1 MPRHV
6 EPPVDEHHRLGL
18 EPGEQL
24 FVDYLLHHLPEEWE
38 VFVQPPLN
46 GKRPDVI
53 VLNPA
58 VGIGVFE
65 VKNWDLHLYSV
76 RGQRIIGQS
85 ARGEFPA
92 GNPWFQAQ
100 AYRGQIFGVLAPS
113 LTIARAA
120 DRRAF
125 GCVQL
130 GVVFP
135 HENATEEAARAI
147 LRPFMSEDD
156 QRYVAIIGRDTLDQG
171 EDALARVL
179 RAANMRNSLF
189 FNEGIANE
197 LRRWI
202 SEPEAER
209 EQREPLLLT
218 PRQREIATTRTMS
231 GFRRVKGAAGSGKS
245 QALAARAAQL
255 ALDGKTV
262 LVCAFNITMVN
273 YLPDIA
279 VRYEHARAAVRRLCH
294 FTWFHRWC
302 RDTVVELGG
311 QETWKALFMNVAEQ
325 DVDRVLAEVVPE
337 EVRRLALANAETL
350 HRFNAI
356 LVDEGQDWLP
366 EWWNTLRLFLSK
378 DGEMLLVADQTQDVY
393 GRSGSWTNKAMIGAG
408 FPGGTWFQ
416 LKGSHRVHPAMVPML
431 QDFVARFLPDGEAP
445 TPVQLE
451 LAFGSVRLFWVDAR
465 NPRPGVL
472 VSAILRALP
481 GLHDGPPIPYPDTTI
496 LTGSHQDGLEL
507 LEDLAL
513 AGAEI
518 GHVFHRDREVQRALK
533 VKFRKGMG
541 RLKAC
546 TVHSFKGW
554 EDRALIVLVRRFG
567 EEGSASLLYT
577 ALSRVKRA
585 RDGAWL
591 VVVSY
596 APELRDFGRQWFS
609 LLNEDDLVPGVGAG
623 AGAPQDDIPF

>member
-1 MPRHV
+1 M
-6 EPPVDEHHRLGL
+6 EPPLEDLQRLGL
-18 EPGEQL
+18 EPGERL
-24 FVDYLLHHLPEEWE
+24 FLDYLLRHLPEEWE
-38 VFVQPPLN
+38 IYVQPPLN

-53 VLNPA
+53 VMNPA

-65 VKNWDLHLYSV
+65 VKNWDLPLYSV

-113 LTIARAA
+113 LTIARAD

-135 HENATEEAARAI
+135 HENATEEAARRL
-147 LRPFMSEDD
+147 LRPFMSEVD

-171 EDALARVL
+171 EDALVRVL
-179 RAANMRNSLF
+179 RDANRRNSLF
-189 FNEGIANE
+189 FNEDIANE
-197 LRRWI
+197 LRRWV

-209 EQREPLLLT
+209 EQREPLHLT
-218 PRQREIATTRTMS
+218 PRQRELATTRTRS

-255 ALDGKTV
+255 ALEGRSV

-279 VRYEHARAAVRRLCH
+279 VRYENARPAVRRRCH

-302 RDTVVELGG
+302 RDTIVELAG
-311 QETWKALFMNVAEQ
+311 QPAWKALFAGVPDWE
-325 DVDRVLAEVVPE
+325 VDRVLAEEVPT
-337 EVRRLALANAETL
+337 EVRRLARENDQTL
-350 HRFNAI
+350 SRFDAI

-366 EWWNTLRLFLSK
+366 NWWNTLRLFLA
-378 DGEMLLVADQTQDVY
+378 DGGEMLLVADQTQDLY
-393 GRSGSWTNKAMIGAG
+393 GRTGSWTDQAMTGAG
-408 FPGGTWFQ
+408 FPGGNWFQ
-416 LKGSHRVHPAMVPML
+416 LTGSHRVHPSMVPML
-431 QDFVARFLPDGEAP
+431 RGFVERFLPGGEAP
-445 TPVQLE
+445 APAQLE
-451 LAFGSVRLFWVDAR
+451 LAFGTVRLTWVNAVSAS
-465 NPRPGVL
+465 PGQL
-472 VSAILRALP
+472 VSALLRAMPRLL
-481 GLHDGPPIPYPDTTI
+481 GGRAIPYPDTTI
-496 LTGSHQDGLEL
+496 LLESHDAGLEL
-507 LEDLAL
+507 LADLDI
-513 AGAEI
+513 AGAEL
-518 GHVFHRDREVQRALK
+518 GHVFDRDREVQRARK

-541 RLKAC
+541 MLKAC

-554 EDRALIVLVRRFG
+554 EDRALVVVVRRFG
-567 EEGSASLLYT
+567 DAESSALLYT

-591 VVVSY
+591 GVVSY
-596 APELRDFGRQWFS
+596 APELQAFGQEWFNVMDERE
-609 LLNEDDLVPGVGAG
+609 LLPNVAQAVEVW
-623 AGAPQDDIPF
+623 DDIPF